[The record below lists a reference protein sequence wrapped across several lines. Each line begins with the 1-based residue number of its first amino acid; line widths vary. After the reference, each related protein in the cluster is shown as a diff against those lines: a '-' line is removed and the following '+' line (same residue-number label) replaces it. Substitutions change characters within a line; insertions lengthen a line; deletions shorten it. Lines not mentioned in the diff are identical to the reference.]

1 MGVTL
6 KIRKT
11 GNSLSTIWPKELL
24 AHLNAKAGDQLYVV
38 PTKDGFSV
46 RRYDPEFQKSMEI
59 VEKISDQYK
68 NAYRELAKR

>member
-1 MGVTL
+1 MGITL

-11 GNSLSTIWPKELL
+11 GNSLSTIWPKEVL
-24 AHLNAKAGDQLYVV
+24 AHLKAKEGDQLYVV
-38 PTKDGFSV
+38 ETKDGISV
-46 RRYDPEFQKSMEI
+46 RRYDPGFEKSMEI

>member
-11 GNSLSTIWPKELL
+11 GNSLSTIWPKEVL
-24 AHLNAKAGDQLYVV
+24 AHLKAKEGDELFVV
-38 PTKDGFSV
+38 ETQHGV
-46 RRYDPEFQKSMEI
+46 LITRHDPKFEKTMEAAER
-59 VEKISDQYK
+59 VFDRFK